1 MNSKDNIVHVSGIQD
16 RLFKDE
22 VSYSVSRN
30 ALFCVGGGGHRTVV
44 VLSCHSKGR
53 LYEHKM

>member
-22 VSYSVSRN
+22 VSYCEQK
-30 ALFCVGGGGHRTVV
+30 CVCVCMRGGGA
-44 VLSCHSKGR
+44 
-53 LYEHKM
+53 